1 MRRLIDP
8 RFQGERA
15 RHAVYDLVVLLS
27 VLVALQDGP
36 APTQRVA
43 LYLLL
48 TLLGVGFAEVYA
60 AYVAT
65 TLRER
70 RPPTAAERNAV
81 LAEVLGGIVLAG
93 LPIVWVVLG
102 GIGVLSRE
110 NALDAALATGIVL
123 LGTYAVVGARLAQL
137 SLARSIAWGV
147 SVSAVGVVLVALKS
161 ALH

>member
-1 MRRLIDP
+1 MRRLLDP
-8 RFQGERA
+8 RLQGERA

-36 APTQRVA
+36 APTGRVA

-60 AYVAT
+60 AYIAT
-65 TLRER
+65 TLRHR
-70 RPPTAAERNAV
+70 RPPTPAERV
-81 LAEVLGGIVLAG
+81 EVLGDVLAGLALAG

-102 GIGVLSRE
+102 TAGLLSRE
-110 NALDAALATGIVL
+110 NALDAALATGVIL
-123 LGTYAVVGARLAQL
+123 LGAYAVVGARLARL
-137 SLARSIAWGV
+137 SIARSIAWGV
-147 SVSAVGVVLVALKS
+147 SVSAVGIALVVLKS